1 MSNIFPIDFDEK
13 LTMAQNDYILFSD
26 SEDGNKIK
34 KAQYKNLK
42 WEKGDTWATGSA
54 ATISVWTTSS
64 LPAWSS
70 ATVTNS
76 GTSSA
81 AVLNFGIP
89 KWDKWDT
96 WATGATGNW
105 IASITSSK
113 SGDTTTITITETNGD
128 TASFTVEDGENGD
141 AQLFT
146 LSGTIDLTNAQAA
159 YDWYLAGKYPVI
171 KYGSKFYYLYS
182 ASSSTLFWVIP
193 YDKAAD
199 SSSTTWLYRD
209 WIKMEVSSWTITTI
223 TTTTI
228 FVANS
233 NYLRTG
239 VNYWTPYTPEY
250 NGSPATKKYV
260 DDSASTKQDTL
271 VSGTNIKT
279 VNNQS
284 LLWSW
289 DITVTWWSDIEYKT
303 QAEYTAL
310 LPWAESDWKHYF
322 IYSTSS

>member
-42 WEKGDTWATGSA
+42 WEKGDTWATWPQWPQWPTWASWAA
-54 ATISVWTTSS
+54 ATITVWTTTTWN
-64 LPAWSS
+64 AWTNAS
-70 ATVTNS
+70 VTNS

-81 AVLNFGIP
+81 AVLNFTIP
-89 KWDKWDT
+89 KWADWEDWD
-96 WATGATGNW
+96 A
-105 IASITSSK
+105 K
-113 SGDTTTITITETNGD
+113 
-128 TASFTVEDGENGD
+128 
-141 AQLFT
+141 LFT
-146 LSGTIDLTNAQAA
+146 LSNTSDLTNAQAS
-159 YDWYLAGKYPVI
+159 YDWYLAWKYPVI

-182 ASSSTLFWVIP
+182 ASSSALFWVIP
-193 YDKAAD
+193 YDKD
-199 SSSTTWLYRD
+199 SDGSSTTWLYRD
-209 WIKMEVSSWTITTI
+209 WIKMDVSSWTITAI
-223 TTTTI
+223 TTTTV

-233 NYLRTG
+233 NYLRTWY
-239 VNYWTPYTPEY
+239 NYPTPYTPEY

-289 DITVTWWSDIEYKT
+289 DITISWWWSDIEYVT
-303 QAEYTAL
+303 SAEYTAL
-310 LPWAESDWKHYF
+310 LPWAASDWKHYF